1 MSGTTAGTTD
11 GPTAGSD
18 ITAEA
23 GPENPPATPARRGDR
38 VTVTAACVVGAFVLL
53 ALVGPFITPHD
64 PNAVDPFDVNAGPS
78 GAHLLGTDDTGRDIL
93 SRIICGARAGL
104 AAPALVVA
112 FSTAVGVLLALTAA
126 WFGGWVDRIVSGLLD
141 VVFGFP
147 GLILAVL
154 AAAVFGAGL
163 VAPVAALSIA
173 YLPLVTRVV
182 RSAAMK
188 ERALPYVSA
197 LQLLGAPTRRIWLRH
212 LLPNLAPL
220 VLVQATIGF
229 GYALLDVAAIS
240 FIGLGAQ
247 PPDPEWGLMVS
258 NGAAGILA
266 GRPQQSLFTGLV
278 VLVVVVAFNLL
289 GSGLSRRL
297 PGGNT

>member
-1 MSGTTAGTTD
+1 MSSTAAGR
-11 GPTAGSD
+11 TAGSHPAPR
-18 ITAEA
+18 AE
-23 GPENPPATPARRGDR
+23 PEHPPSARPRPGDRITPA
-38 VTVTAACVVGAFVLL
+38 AACVLGAFVLL
-53 ALVGPFITPHD
+53 ALIGPFIAPHD
-64 PNAVDPFDVNAGPS
+64 PNAVDPFDVNAQPS

-93 SRIICGARAGL
+93 SRIICGTRAAL
-104 AAPALVVA
+104 IAPALVVA
-112 FSTAVGVLLALTAA
+112 FSTVVGVLLALSAA

-173 YLPLVTRVV
+173 YLPLATRVV
-182 RSAAMK
+182 RSAALK

-258 NGAAGILA
+258 NGASGILA
-266 GRPQQSLFTGLV
+266 GHPQQSLFTGLV
-278 VLVVVVAFNLL
+278 VLVVVVAVNLL

-297 PGGNT
+297 LGENT